1 MMLTRSGQNGPCLS
15 LYLRSEPSA
24 FSLLSLMLV
33 VYFLHL
39 FFIELR
45 KFPSVSSLCM
55 RVG

>member
-1 MMLTRSGQNGPCLS
+1 MLLTRSGQNGPCLS

-24 FSLLSLMLV
+24 FSLLSLLLV
-33 VYFLHL
+33 IYFLHL